1 MVTTWK
7 SVRGGRQRVH
17 FDAADG
23 THLGYVDLATRQ
35 PGDVNLARAAE
46 FYAALTRWRER
57 NPAPPRTDA
66 PELVQDLAP
75 PPAPAGSAAPG
86 AHLGNDAFGPPP
98 DDPPVGVRIRETPAQ
113 RPAPPTGR
121 AAGPGWTDLADNRP
135 GQGAATVAEQLRR
148 DRPVATFFARLLRL
162 RTDERAWRIGAAGEV
177 KTADYLRKLTRPGGG
192 WYVLHS
198 VPVSA
203 RGTDIDHVLIGPA
216 GIFTI
221 NTKHHPRAL
230 VSTTPTGITVNRH
243 PTAYAAKAR
252 AEADRAGRLLG
263 AAIGRGPIAV
273 TPVIAVVGAG
283 VRGTYQPNGVTVIA
297 ASKLTRWLRRQTTVL
312 APDTVTKLH
321 GIARRSTTWLP

>member
-7 SVRGGRQRVH
+7 SVRAGRQLVH
-17 FDAADG
+17 FDAEDG

-46 FYAALTRWRER
+46 FYAALATWRER
-57 NPAPPRTDA
+57 NPAPPRTDP
-66 PELVQDLAP
+66 PELVQHLAP
-75 PPAPAGSAAPG
+75 PPAPPGPAAPP
-86 AHLGNDAFGPPP
+86 AHLGNDAYGPPP
-98 DDPPVGVRIRETPAQ
+98 EDPPVGVTIRERPAQ
-113 RPAPPTGR
+113 RPTPP
-121 AAGPGWTDLADNRP
+121 ADPASGPGWTDLAANRP
-135 GQGAATVAEQLRR
+135 GQGAAAVAEQLRR
-148 DRPVATFFARLLRL
+148 DRPVATFFARMLRL

-177 KTADYLRKLTRPGGG
+177 KTAAYLRKLTRPGGG

-221 NTKHHPRAL
+221 NTKHHPRGF
-230 VSTTPTGITVNRH
+230 VSAGPTGITVNRH
-243 PTAYAAKAR
+243 ATGYAAKAR

-273 TPVIAVVGAG
+273 IPVIAVVGAG
-283 VRGTYQPNGVTVIA
+283 VRGDYQPHGVTVIA
-297 ASKLTRWLRRQTTVL
+297 ASKLARWLRRQSPVL
-312 APDTVTKLH
+312 APDTVTKLYD
-321 GIARRSTTWLP
+321 IARRSTTWLP